1 MLASAARPTG
11 VASRK
16 DLLPTVLPSLW
27 GKVSD
32 GNLLSTTFVKTKVQ
46 PATFVWSNVMMAIFA
61 QSNGAAGHL
70 RASER
75 AFDAVGPGTGD
86 LGGVDRVAAAG
97 GRISW

>member
-32 GNLLSTTFVKTKVQ
+32 GDLLSTTFVKTKVQ
-46 PATFVWSNVMMAIFA
+46 PAT
-61 QSNGAAGHL
+61 L
-70 RASER
+70 C
-75 AFDAVGPGTGD
+75 
-86 LGGVDRVAAAG
+86 
-97 GRISW
+97 GRT